1 MLNRLAMFKKSKYA
15 VTSSIFLPSKAQQAS
30 YIDIIVV
37 YHQIRS
43 RFKKGKTILLQVMK
57 FLEKYR
63 LMLNEWKMNYIH
75 QCIRNRQRALEL
87 QDQRTDIDCF
97 NNLDSHFLSS

>member
-43 RFKKGKTILLQVMK
+43 SFKKRKKTILLQVMK
-57 FLEKYR
+57 FLENYR

-75 QCIRNRQRALEL
+75 QSIINCQRALEL
-87 QDQRTDIDCF
+87 QDQRTDIDCI
-97 NNLDSHFLSS
+97 NNLDSNFF